1 MRQRVVCTV
10 NDEEK
15 HLEVESHWTLLTL
28 LREELRL
35 TGAKQACDS
44 GECGSCSVLLNGDI
58 VSACMVLAVEANG
71 SDILTIEGLI
81 NSERLHALQKA
92 FLDHNAMQCGFC
104 TSGMIMAS
112 YSLLQRISRPSEQEV
127 RTALEGNLCRCT
139 GYADIIKA
147 VQVASRARR

>member
-1 MRQRVVCTV
+1 MRHSIVCTI
-10 NDEEK
+10 NNEEK
-15 HLEVESHWTLLTL
+15 HLEVKSHWTLLTM
-28 LREELRL
+28 LREELGL
-35 TGAKQACDS
+35 VGAKQACDS
-44 GECGSCSVLLNGDI
+44 GECGSCSVLMDNDI
-58 VSACMVLAVEANG
+58 VSACLVLAVEADG
-71 SDILTIEGLI
+71 SEILTIEGLE

-104 TSGMIMAS
+104 TAGMIMTS

-127 RTALEGNLCRCT
+127 RSALEGNLCRCT

>member
-1 MRQRVVCTV
+1 MRHTIVCTI
-10 NDEEK
+10 NDAEK
-15 HLEVESHWTLLTL
+15 RLVVEPHWTLLTM
-28 LREELRL
+28 LREELKL
-35 TGAKQACDS
+35 TGAKHACDS
-44 GECGSCSVLLNGDI
+44 GECGSCSVLLDGNI
-58 VSACMVLAVEANG
+58 VSACMILAVETNG
-71 SDILTIEGLI
+71 SEILTIEGLV

-92 FLDHNAMQCGFC
+92 FLNHNAMQCGYC

-127 RTALEGNLCRCT
+127 REALEGNFCRCT

>member
-1 MRQRVVCTV
+1 MRHTIVCTI

-15 HLEVESHWTLLTL
+15 YLEVASHWTLLTL

-35 TGAKQACDS
+35 TGAKQACVS
-44 GECGSCSVLLNGDI
+44 GECGSCSVLLNGEI
-58 VSACMVLAVEANG
+58 VSACMVLAVEVNG
-71 SDILTIEGLI
+71 SEILTIEGLT
-81 NSERLHALQKA
+81 NNERLHALQKA

-112 YSLLQRISRPSEQEV
+112 YALLQRISRPSEQEV
-127 RTALEGNLCRCT
+127 RAALDGNLCRCT